1 MRLGRYEVDAPLGA
15 GGMGQVYKA
24 RDTRLDRV
32 VAIKILPPQLAGD
45 PQFRERFEREAR
57 AISSLNHPHI
67 CTLYDVGHQDDT
79 AFLVMEY
86 LEGET
91 LADRLA
97 RSPDRPLPR
106 AEALRI
112 AIEIAS
118 ALDTA
123 HRAGI
128 VHRDLKPGNVMLTRS
143 GAKLLDFGLAKTNT
157 GAVVGGMS
165 MLPTTPPNLTA
176 QGTILGT
183 FQYMAP
189 EQLEGV
195 EADARTDIF
204 AFGAVAYEMLSGRK
218 AFEGK
223 SQASVI
229 GAILRDEPPPIPAM
243 PAGSPLDRA
252 VRKCLAKD
260 PERRWRAAHDLHD
273 ELKWIADSGAES
285 STVVPIATTHRGV
298 LSNVAVAW
306 SVAAL
311 LLVMAIVAG
320 SIAYGRRPVSDSHV
334 YRASIPLA
342 VNFSQVPPSSRLA
355 ISPDG
360 RRLAFAAAGADG
372 RLLLWVRSLDGLTSQ
387 PLAGT
392 DGAMAPF
399 WSPDSRF
406 IAFVAAG
413 KLKRIDASGGPTS
426 TLCDAPYGQLPG
438 SWNQDNDILFAPD
451 TGAPLARVAAIGGTP
466 SPATVLDKKLGET
479 RHALPYFLPDRRH
492 FLYVAFNAVAPLAV
506 YVGALDSPERK
517 KILDAASSPMY
528 ADGHL
533 VFVRDGTVMAQ
544 QFDAAQLTLS
554 GEAAPVAEQVAV
566 NVAIASGGAMSISQT
581 GALAYQMAAGG
592 GIFHLAWFDRN
603 GKQSDLAVDRGDYG
617 DVELSPDG
625 THAAISFA
633 SSPGAA
639 RDIAILDPMRTGRV
653 RFTFDPAD
661 EFASAWSPDGKRLVF
676 NSRRQGH
683 LDLFQ
688 KSVTGAGTEEL
699 LFADNLDKSP
709 LSWSPDGHFILYT
722 AFGGTTGSDLWLLPV
737 SGGQKPT
744 AFLQT
749 PFNEPFGQFS
759 PDGKWIAYQSNDMG
773 RGAEIYVAPFPGP
786 GGKVQISTSG
796 GSYPRWRRDGKEIFY
811 LSFNRLMAV
820 PIDAAGDRFDAGAAQ
835 PLFDVR
841 NVAVGRRVPYDVT
854 PDGSRFLFNLVAEDA
869 ATTPFQLVVNWPAAL
884 KNP

>member
-1 MRLGRYEVDAPLGA
+1 MRLGRYEIDAPIGA

-24 RDTRLDRV
+24 LDTRLNRV

-45 PQFRERFEREAR
+45 QQFRERFEREAK

-67 CTLYDVGHQDDT
+67 CTLYDVGHQDGT

-97 RSPDRPLPR
+97 RSPHRPLPM
-106 AEALRI
+106 ADALRI

-118 ALDTA
+118 ALDAA

-128 VHRDLKPGNVMLTRS
+128 VHRDLKPGNVMLARG
-143 GAKLLDFGLAKTNT
+143 GAKLLDFGLAKTDA
-157 GAVVGGMS
+157 GAIVSGMS
-165 MLPTTPPNLTA
+165 MLPTTPPDLTA

-189 EQLEGV
+189 EQLEGL

-204 AFGAVAYEMLSGRK
+204 AFGAVVYEMLSGRK

-229 GAILRDEPPPIPAM
+229 GAILRDEPAPMPAVT
-243 PAGSPLDRA
+243 AGSPLDRA

-260 PERRWRAAHDLHD
+260 PEDRWRAAHDLHD
-273 ELKWIADSGAES
+273 ELKWIADSDAGSAVP
-285 STVVPIATTHRGV
+285 VVPTRRGMPR
-298 LSNVAVAW
+298 SAAVAW
-306 SVAAL
+306 SVAAVM
-311 LLVMAIVAG
+311 LVATIATGAIV
-320 SIAYGRRPVSDSHV
+320 YFRRPVSDTHI

-360 RRLAFAAAGADG
+360 RRLAFAGAGADG
-372 RLLLWVRSLDGLTSQ
+372 RLLLWVRALDGLTSQ

-399 WSPDSRF
+399 WSADSRF
-406 IAFVAAG
+406 IAFIAAG

-426 TLCDAPYGQLPG
+426 TLCDVPSGQLPG
-438 SWNQDNDILFAPD
+438 SWNRDNDILFTPD
-451 TGAPLARVAAIGGTP
+451 SGAPLARVAATGGKP
-466 SPATVLDKKLGET
+466 SPATALDRQLGET
-479 RHALPYFLPDRRH
+479 RHAFPYFLPDGRH
-492 FLYVAFNAVAPLAV
+492 FLYVAFNGVGPLAV
-506 YVGALDSPERK
+506 YVGALDSPDRK
-517 KILDAASSPMY
+517 KILDLASSPMY
-528 ADGHL
+528 ADGYL
-533 VFVRDGTVMAQ
+533 VFVRDGAAMAQ
-544 QFDAAQLTLS
+544 RFDAAQLTLS
-554 GEAAPVAEQVAV
+554 GEAVPVAEQVAV
-566 NVAIASGGAMSISQT
+566 NVAIASGGAMSISQK
-581 GALAYQMAAGG
+581 GALVYQMAAGG

-603 GKQSDLAVDRGDYG
+603 GKQTDLSVDRADYG
-617 DVELSPDG
+617 DVQISPDG
-625 THAAISFA
+625 GHAAISVA
-633 SSPGAA
+633 PTPGAT
-639 RDIAILDPMRTGRV
+639 RDIAILDLSRFTLP

-688 KSVTGAGTEEL
+688 KPVTGAGTEEL
-699 LFADNLDKSP
+699 LFADGLDKSP
-709 LSWSPDGHFILYT
+709 LSWSPDGRFLLYT
-722 AFGGTTGSDLWLLPV
+722 AFDATTGSDLWILPLT
-737 SGGQKPT
+737 GDRKPT
-744 AFLQT
+744 AFVRT

-759 PDGKWIAYQSNDMG
+759 PDGKWIAYQSSESG
-773 RGAEIYVAPFPGP
+773 RGPDVYVAPFPGP
-786 GGKVQISTSG
+786 GGKVQISTAG
-796 GSYPRWRRDGKEIFY
+796 GSFPRWRRDGKEVFY
-811 LSFNRLMAV
+811 LSFNRLMATA
-820 PIDAAGDRFDAGAAQ
+820 IDASGDRFDVGVAR

-841 NVAVGRRVPYDVT
+841 NVAVGRRASYDVT
-854 PDGSRFLFNLVAEDA
+854 PDGGRFLFNLVAEEA

-884 KNP
+884 KN